1 MIVLISFAGF
11 ILSLVIL
18 NFIVFLLKKK
28 ELRKPNRKWTNLDEY
43 LPVLDEERKKVDESY
58 YQEKHFVVVKGEYW
72 NGMNYPYKTIK
83 MTLNDRSILKWVCRF
98 LIKNRATVSAYTSD
112 EICGK
117 MIYDRAHARRYIY
130 S

>member
-1 MIVLISFAGF
+1 MIAIISFAGF

-28 ELRKPNRKWTNLDEY
+28 ELRKPNRKWTNLDND
-43 LPVLDEERKKVDESY
+43 LPILDEKRKEIDDSY
-58 YQEKHFVVVKGEYW
+58 YKEKPYLVVCGEYW
-72 NGMNYPYKTIK
+72 NGMRYPYKTIE
-83 MTLNDRSILKWVCRF
+83 MTLNDRSILRWVCR
-98 LIKNRATVSAYTSD
+98 LLTKQGARVSVYTSD